1 MKTTDVHRILNL
13 SSLEFGL
20 SDGDFLYA
28 VYLVSR
34 LRLPAF
40 LSSYHGRQVD
50 KLVDAQISGST
61 HPRYGLNPALASASV
76 TAVPAKAAGMDHGV
90 GTIAEGLLFSYYYYY
105 YLSSPRAHI
114 RDDTGYDTGTYRS
127 TTSSR

>member
-1 MKTTDVHRILNL
+1 MTEIFYTFILFFRL
-13 SSLEFGL
+13 
-20 SDGDFLYA
+20 A

-50 KLVDAQISGST
+50 KLVDAQIPGST
-61 HPRYGLNPALASASV
+61 HPRYGLNPAFASASV
-76 TAVPAKAAGMDHGV
+76 TAVPAKAAGMDRGV
-90 GTIAEGLLFSYYYYY
+90 GTFAEGLLFSYYYYY